1 VLPVTFAANCCCAP
15 VFSCT
20 DAGDMAMETTELAM
34 ETVVEP
40 EMDALESDVAVI
52 ATLGGFGATLGAV

>member
-1 VLPVTFAANCCCAP
+1 
-15 VFSCT
+15 
-20 DAGDMAMETTELAM
+20 MAMETTELAM